1 LELKEELNKTH
12 KGNISVMETSDKRFS
27 SFDRMVNG
35 NLEMTIEDD
44 SQESEA
50 SE

>member
-1 LELKEELNKTH
+1 
-12 KGNISVMETSDKRFS
+12 METSPKDKKLMT
-27 SFDRMVNG
+27 FDRMVNG

-44 SQESEA
+44 SQESED